1 MVSGVFILQN
11 KEKKMRE
18 NEFNRIAEEET
29 ALMVYEICADLIL
42 KAQHEPEEIFYRYRD
57 IESPAL
63 RDYIL
68 GCILSPAYQIS
79 QMEDLAGPFYE
90 ALSDRVAVRRYL
102 LISSIGYTFDD
113 VLHRFAADIEAVLGH
128 EEVSDLEVCCGSMRL
143 ETVQD
148 AFVRYASLGE
158 EYTILRRPFGK
169 RKVIFNDISKSW
181 FPAITDL
188 RSWRALG
195 YKGKGAR

>member
-1 MVSGVFILQN
+1 M
-11 KEKKMRE
+11 KE
-18 NEFNRIAEEET
+18 NEFNRIAVEET

-42 KAQHEPEEIFYRYRD
+42 KAQHAPEEVFYRYHE

-79 QMEDLAGPFYE
+79 QMEDLTGPFYE
-90 ALSDRVAVRRYL
+90 ALSDRVSVRRCL
-102 LISSIGYTFDD
+102 LVSSIGCTFED
-113 VLHRFAADIEAVLGH
+113 VLHRFEANIEAMLGH
-128 EEVSDLEVCCGSMRL
+128 EEVSNLELCCETMRL

-158 EYTILRRPFGK
+158 EYTILPRSFGK
-169 RKVIFNDISKSW
+169 RKVVFHDISKSW
-181 FPAITDL
+181 FPAITDIKAWK
-188 RSWRALG
+188 SLG
-195 YKGKGAR
+195 YKGKGVR

>member
-1 MVSGVFILQN
+1 M
-11 KEKKMRE
+11 KE
-18 NEFNRIAEEET
+18 NEFNRIAVEET
-29 ALMVYEICADLIL
+29 ALMTYEICSDLIL
-42 KAQHEPEEIFYRYRD
+42 KAQHAPEEIFDRYQQ

-169 RKVIFNDISKSW
+169 RKVIFNDVSKSW
-181 FPAITDL
+181 FPTITDL
-188 RSWRALG
+188 RSWRSLG
-195 YKGKGAR
+195 YKGKGV